1 MTYAG
6 RLLVATPSLTDPNFD
21 RTVVLVIAHTA
32 EGALGV
38 VLNRVSEVPVASV
51 LPEWSATVCMPQ
63 TLFEG
68 GPVQPEAAVCVAR
81 VKPGERPDGWTQ
93 VRDRL
98 GTVDFSAGPEAVLPG
113 VECMR
118 VFAGY
123 AGWGDGQLEI
133 EVEAGAWFV
142 LDLLPGDPFTQ
153 TPEDLWSAVL
163 RRQGGLMAA
172 VATYPPDPTLN

>member
-1 MTYAG
+1 MTYTG
-6 RLLVATPSLTDPNFD
+6 RLLVATPSLTHPNFD
-21 RTVVLVIAHTA
+21 RSVVLVIGHSE

-51 LPEWSATVCMPQ
+51 LPEWSSTVCAPP

-68 GPVQPEAAVCVAR
+68 GPVQPDAAVCLAR
-81 VKPGERPDGWTQ
+81 VRAGQQPEGWAQ
-93 VRDRL
+93 VSGRL
-98 GTVDFSAGPEAVLPG
+98 GTVDFSAGPDVVLPY

-123 AGWGDGQLEI
+123 AGWGDGQLEMEI
-133 EVEAGAWFV
+133 GVGAWFV
-142 LDLLPGDPFTQ
+142 LDLLPGDAFTQ
-153 TPEDLWSAVL
+153 SPEDLWQAVL

-172 VATYPPDPTLN
+172 VATYPTDPSLN